1 MTTTF
6 KIKYYGSSGSEKFS
20 IDFMGKNILFE
31 NIGTDPKV
39 RSELIQSTDATDL
52 IIKFGNSGTTTI
64 TKFNNKVERVC
75 RRTRRWGKR
84 RRRCTDKVTPVPYNV
99 ELQRRV
105 NIKSIEVN
113 GFDIT
118 EHIITQ
124 NTSCDP
130 NKGNVT
136 SDEKIENGVLIK
148 GGKYIISKD
157 IIAPVVN
164 RGDMVEKSLYD
175 AEAAKIPPLEGVI
188 KNQNLT
194 LEELQQALATK
205 SNDYEVLLAK
215 YNAIE
220 KEKKK
225 AEQRNQVA
233 SVKINTLN
241 NEGKDLQGQ
250 LEWAEQNIQSQS
262 QLNASNYQKYMTAEG
277 KYYQDIE
284 KENIGLKHE
293 NKDREDA
300 NTTFKQ
306 KVFYKKETSKRLEI
320 YNTIALYL
328 YYFFVFAYLCIFFY
342 IDNKSGT
349 VSDNIYKKVIFI
361 LIALVYPFIILPFT
375 KYVLHFFNYIYSILN
390 GITYEKIN

>member
-1 MTTTF
+1 MTTL

-20 IDFMGKNILFE
+20 IDFMGKNLLFE

-39 RSELIQSTDATDL
+39 KSELIQSTDVTDL

-64 TKFNNKVERVC
+64 TRFNNKVERVC
-75 RRTRRWGKR
+75 RRTRRWGRR

-136 SDEKIENGVLIK
+136 TDEKIENGVLVK

-175 AEAAKIPPLEGVI
+175 SAVADGTAKQGVI
-188 KNQNLT
+188 NTQNMT

-205 SNDYEVLLAK
+205 SNDYELLLAK
-215 YNAIE
+215 YNAME

-225 AEQRNQVA
+225 AVERNRVA
-233 SVKINTLN
+233 GVKINTLN

-262 QLNASNYQKYMTAEG
+262 QSNASNYQRYMTSEG

-293 NKDREDA
+293 NKNREDA